1 LEAPLVQDPDSSNW
15 LDHDDLI
22 QDVKVNIQK
31 VSATSAQCGKLLTV
45 MQMETGDEEKFALTG
60 RLIDEAKA
68 LLESSKAK
76 LLQASQVDQG
86 KTAFAAHRRLQRE
99 KLAQSMQE
107 AVSAL
112 QRIAELRVS
121 VSLNRDRADTM
132 SVPVKA
138 ADIADS
144 VSTSHAT
151 NASWVHE
158 VDTHDLDESRAPAQM
173 ELELHERAA
182 EDRAQSIHSM
192 QQDVHEISKLF
203 NELAGLAH
211 DQGQQVESIEAS
223 MGQAAQ
229 SQREAVQQLTVT
241 HQRTQRCKCQMAA
254 IASVLSTAAFIV
266 VLSLTK

>member
-1 LEAPLVQDPDSSNW
+1 LEAPLVQDNSGW
-15 LDHDDLI
+15 LAHDELI
-22 QDVKVNIQK
+22 KDVKVNIQK

-45 MQMETGDEEKFALTG
+45 MQMNPGDDEKFALTG

-76 LLQASQVDQG
+76 LLLASQVDQG
-86 KTAFAAHRRLQRE
+86 NTAFAAHRRLQRE

-121 VSLNRDRADTM
+121 VSLNRDAPESL
-132 SVPVKA
+132 SVPVKP
-138 ADIADS
+138 ADMGDS

-158 VDTHDLDESRAPAQM
+158 VDTHDLDESRAQAQM

-182 EDRAQSIHSM
+182 EDRAQSIQSM
-192 QQDVHEISKLF
+192 QKDVHEISKLF
-203 NELAGLAH
+203 TDLAALAH
-211 DQGQQVESIEAS
+211 AQNEQVESIEAS

-229 SQREAVQQLTVT
+229 HQIEATQQLTVA
-241 HQRTQRCKCQMAA
+241 HQRTQRCKCQTAA

>member
-1 LEAPLVQDPDSSNW
+1 
-15 LDHDDLI
+15 
-22 QDVKVNIQK
+22 VNIQK

-45 MQMETGDEEKFALTG
+45 MQMNPGEYEEKFALTG

-76 LLQASQVDQG
+76 LLLASQVDQG
-86 KTAFAAHRRLQRE
+86 NTAFAAHRRLQRE

-121 VSLNRDRADTM
+121 VSLSRDAPETM
-132 SVPVKA
+132 SVPVKPLKP
-138 ADIADS
+138 ADMNDS
-144 VSTSHAT
+144 ISTSHAT

-158 VDTHDLDESRAPAQM
+158 VDTHDLDESRAQAQM

-182 EDRAQSIHSM
+182 DDRAESIQAM
-192 QQDVHEISKLF
+192 QRDVHEISKLF
-203 NELAGLAH
+203 TDLASLAH
-211 DQGQQVESIEAS
+211 AQNEQVESIEAS

-229 SQREAVQQLTVT
+229 SQQEAVEQLTVT
-241 HQRTQRCKCQMAA
+241 HLRTQRCKCQTAA